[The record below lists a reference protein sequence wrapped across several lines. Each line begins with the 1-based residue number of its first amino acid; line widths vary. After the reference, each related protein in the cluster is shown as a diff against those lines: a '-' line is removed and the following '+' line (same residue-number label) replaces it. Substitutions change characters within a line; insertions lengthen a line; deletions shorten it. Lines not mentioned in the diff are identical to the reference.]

1 MTLPYDPTDLNFWQS
16 IQSISGYPR
25 GDMIPLGEMV
35 IESGAIFR
43 LPSILLSSGAD
54 PQNPLLVA
62 MDPTPMKRGRET
74 LKPLVVQ
81 VLREAGWQTHAISL
95 EPDATGQVH
104 TDLPH
109 IHALRSQLSPGV
121 AVLSIGSGVVTDVT
135 KHACFLFEQ
144 ETGYHLPFV
153 IFQTANSVNAFTSNM
168 APTFIDGVKRTLP
181 SRYADALVC
190 DLETLRDAPR
200 EMTVAG
206 VGDLLA
212 AAVSFPDWYL
222 AHQLGMD
229 PGYSRLAQDL
239 MGPFLQLLHDHAD
252 EIREGN
258 LEGIS
263 LLTKLITLSGLTMSL
278 SHATTPASGFE
289 HVLSHILDLQNEL
302 ASRPLAP
309 HGSQVALAAMLGAE
323 TYRIFLDE
331 FDPDVLDINNC
342 YPSAP
347 DMRGQIERLFGEID
361 PSGKAGRECWND
373 YAIKLEAWRDNRDS
387 LADFL
392 RNWGN
397 FRSQLRSLAAPRQSL
412 LEILK
417 LVGGPVRFAQLN
429 PAPAEEQVKF
439 AFFGAPLMRRRL
451 TIGDL
456 LIFFGWDREKL
467 WRRINRSDKEQP
479 ASSHLLH

>member
-1 MTLPYDPTDLNFWQS
+1 MALLYDPADPNFWRS
-16 IQSISGYPR
+16 IRSIPGYPR
-25 GDMIPLGEMV
+25 GDKIPLRKIA
-35 IESGAIFR
+35 IESDALFR
-43 LPSILLSSGAD
+43 LPEILISAGAD
-54 PQNPLLVA
+54 PQAPLLVV
-62 MDPTPMKRGRET
+62 MDPTPMKRSNDS

-81 VLREAGWQTHAISL
+81 ILRENGWQAQEIPL

-109 IHALRSQLSPGV
+109 IHSLQSRLSPSS
-121 AVLSIGSGVVTDVT
+121 AVLSIGSGVVTDIA

-144 ETGYHLPFV
+144 GTGIHLPFV

-168 APTFIDGVKRTLP
+168 APTFIEGVKRTLP
-181 SRYADALVC
+181 SRFADALVC

-222 AHQLGMD
+222 AHRLGMD
-229 PGYSRLAQDL
+229 PGYSELAQDL
-239 MGPFLQLLHDHAD
+239 MGPFLQLLRDHAV
-252 EIREGN
+252 EIREGA
-258 LEGIS
+258 LEGVA

-309 HGSQVALAAMLGAE
+309 HGSQVALAAMLGSE
-323 TYRIFLDE
+323 TYRIFLDK
-331 FDPDVLDINNC
+331 FDPAALDLSRC
-342 YPSAP
+342 YPSPQEMQA
-347 DMRGQIERLFGEID
+347 QVERVFGEID

-373 YAIKLEAWRDNRDS
+373 YALKLEAWRENRES
-387 LADFL
+387 LAAFL
-392 RNWGN
+392 RDWPEA
-397 FRSQLRSLAAPRQSL
+397 RSRLRSLTAPRERL
-412 LEILK
+412 LEILSI
-417 LVGGPVRFAQLN
+417 VGGPVSFDQLRPAPGEGQVRFAYLN
-429 PAPAEEQVKF
+429 
-439 AFFGAPLMRRRL
+439 APLMRRRL

-456 LIFFGWDREKL
+456 LIFFGWDRERL
-467 WRRINRSDKEQP
+467 WQRIKG
-479 ASSHLLH
+479 